1 MSTPLHL
8 RPLNLPTPSPSSSLP
23 PPPPSTTRV
32 ILMRHGESEFN
43 TANIF
48 TGWCDVAL
56 TPRGV
61 VEATEAGQVFL
72 SCGLRFRK
80 CYTSVL
86 SRSISTAFRSL
97 ESAGVGWV
105 DMVKDW
111 RLNERHYGALQ
122 GLSKERTGERL
133 GREKVM
139 KWRRSFFARPPSME
153 PSHPHYDMIENDLRY
168 RKLKGDGGITKGESL
183 EDTQKRVVG
192 VWEDTIV
199 KDSCKDADEGE
210 EGDCVLVV
218 AHANTLRALLM
229 HLDEIEVDDIEDVN
243 IPTAVPFY
251 YDIDKNTGKV
261 VDEKRRLER
270 LEGSLFT
277 TI

>member
-1 MSTPLHL
+1 MGYTTIILIMFISICRCTFAFVKPLPLSLRSNFKPTITCRRPYTSALSTS
-8 RPLNLPTPSPSSSLP
+8 PTPSPSSSLP

-111 RLNERHYGALQ
+111 R
-122 GLSKERTGERL
+122 
-133 GREKVM
+133 
-139 KWRRSFFARPPSME
+139 
-153 PSHPHYDMIENDLRY
+153 
-168 RKLKGDGGITKGESL
+168 
-183 EDTQKRVVG
+183 
-192 VWEDTIV
+192 
-199 KDSCKDADEGE
+199 
-210 EGDCVLVV
+210 
-218 AHANTLRALLM
+218 
-229 HLDEIEVDDIEDVN
+229 
-243 IPTAVPFY
+243 
-251 YDIDKNTGKV
+251 
-261 VDEKRRLER
+261 
-270 LEGSLFT
+270 
-277 TI
+277 